1 MATIQRKYITR
12 YSSILIVIILLLT
25 GYYTIRYV
33 LRRRSPIRMVEE
45 TDLTRFVNTTGVRRR
60 IPRLIHQTWRTNN
73 VPLQWNASHYSVIT
87 KNVNEFKHYL
97 WTDEKMH
104 AFVRKH
110 EPEFYKNTYITYKYN
125 IQRADSF
132 RNVVLYHLGGIYI
145 DMDSGCNRPFKDLL
159 ATLEALDPD
168 SPHLLAFP
176 TDDGF
181 GFLIDF
187 IVSTAGHPFH
197 KQLISRLHLFN
208 YNFLFHYLTVYMSA
222 GPLYVIIQERLFKS
236 SEQQAVRILTST
248 VTDCFVWRGE
258 GRTWHTLDDKVLLYI
273 YSKGHRIYRQPKLFV
288 IAIVI
293 ICILTLFFKWDRA
306 YAVLWVWI
314 RDAEFKFK
322 KFIKSVA
329 KFSKI

>member
-1 MATIQRKYITR
+1 
-12 YSSILIVIILLLT
+12 
-25 GYYTIRYV
+25 
-33 LRRRSPIRMVEE
+33 
-45 TDLTRFVNTTGVRRR
+45 
-60 IPRLIHQTWRTNN
+60 
-73 VPLQWNASHYSVIT
+73 
-87 KNVNEFKHYL
+87 
-97 WTDEKMH
+97 MH

-258 GRTWHTLDDKVLLYI
+258 GLNCL
-273 YSKGHRIYRQPKLFV
+273 KL
-288 IAIVI
+288 
-293 ICILTLFFKWDRA
+293 
-306 YAVLWVWI
+306 
-314 RDAEFKFK
+314 
-322 KFIKSVA
+322 KSA
-329 KFSKI
+329 KFSKLVHKHVKEVSDKFEFFLERFVSSMVPFVECSIPDRT